1 MSSSPRPTFMEP
13 TIHPSLSM
21 FRGTMLPLP
30 PSPLSPLR
38 SLQGNS
44 CSRPQI
50 EISHEIDMLT
60 DKVAETS
67 IHKEIHFGFET
78 PKRPIS
84 KVSVPRPVEFEYAEA
99 KAKQG
104 QKRRASYDCNV
115 PSVVRMRF
123 EI

>member
-1 MSSSPRPTFMEP
+1 MEP
-13 TIHPSLSM
+13 AIHFSLSL

-44 CSRPQI
+44 CYRPEI
-50 EISHEIDMLT
+50 EISHDIDMLS
-60 DKVAETS
+60 DKIAGAS
-67 IHKEIHFGFET
+67 INKESQFGFET

-99 KAKQG
+99 KVRQG
-104 QKRRASYDCNV
+104 QKRRASDDFYV
-115 PSVVRMRF
+115 PSVVRTRF
-123 EI
+123 EM